1 MISQGSEAAGR
12 VSPGSPRVRCTV
24 VRVDRPTSGMHVG
37 DWFEF
42 HGSQLVIPR
51 GTTVSVGA
59 LSAVAPVVVLRQMD
73 LPADNWF
80 VRKPYICG
88 PDAQENLIMK
98 VEALPANEAD
108 A

>member
-1 MISQGSEAAGR
+1 MSSQESEAGVP

-24 VRVDRPTSGMHVG
+24 VRVDRPTSGMQVG
-37 DWFEF
+37 DWFEV
-42 HGSQLVIPR
+42 HGSQLVIPK
-51 GTTVSVGA
+51 GTTVSIGA

-80 VRKPYICG
+80 VRKPFICG
-88 PDAQENLIMK
+88 PDAQENLIMR
-98 VEALPANEAD
+98 VEALPVTGAD